1 MTGFRMLEKIEAT
14 NATARAEDAQGPFKA
29 FPSGLHDH
37 LRPFFDDITEEVVR
51 AIRTEIPEYARP
63 THCRGSWSG
72 WRSRTPTGSR

>member
-14 NATARAEDAQGPFKA
+14 NATARAEDAHGPFKA

-63 THCRGSWSG
+63 TDDTYMQVVHQGC
-72 WRSRTPTGSR
+72 